1 MSEQTGFQLVIATF
15 TDETTAAAAVNR
27 LLAEFQGRRAALPA
41 AAYVGKDA
49 SGELTIRETADLG
62 GKQGAAAGA
71 LAGGLVGLLSR
82 KRGVFGSAALG
93 ALLGGVV
100 AKKLDTGIPDPRLAA
115 IGAALD
121 EATGAAVAIVGD
133 EVAHTALTL
142 LKGLGAQTQTE
153 PFARETDFMKQLQAG
168 NLSGAATILANQ
180 AEGSIAGATTLAIGK
195 AEELTGV
202 AREKAAEWS
211 DEPLTLTD
219 EEEIEMTIGP
229 EAATVLT
236 STDTA
241 MTPGIAV
248 RPDEATKPVPDVTPA
263 QVAGSDAVPDSDA
276 GGVARSDI
284 DPAAAGLSDIMPP
297 AV

>member
-100 AKKLDTGIPDPRLAA
+100 AKKLDTGIPRRLAA
-115 IGAALD
+115 IGAALTRPP
-121 EATGAAVAIVGD
+121 ARRGHRWRRSG
-133 EVAHTALTL
+133 HTALTL

-153 PFARETDFMKQLQAG
+153 PFAQRRTMKQLQAG
-168 NLSGAATILANQ
+168 NSPGGHYPGQSG
-180 AEGSIAGATTLAIGK
+180 
-195 AEELTGV
+195 
-202 AREKAAEWS
+202 
-211 DEPLTLTD
+211 
-219 EEEIEMTIGP
+219 
-229 EAATVLT
+229 
-236 STDTA
+236 
-241 MTPGIAV
+241 
-248 RPDEATKPVPDVTPA
+248 
-263 QVAGSDAVPDSDA
+263 
-276 GGVARSDI
+276 
-284 DPAAAGLSDIMPP
+284 
-297 AV
+297 